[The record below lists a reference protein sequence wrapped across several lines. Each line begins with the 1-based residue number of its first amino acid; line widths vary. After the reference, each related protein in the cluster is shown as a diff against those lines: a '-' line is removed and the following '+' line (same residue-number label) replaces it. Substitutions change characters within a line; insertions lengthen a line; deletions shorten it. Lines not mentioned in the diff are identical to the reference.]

1 MDPLTQGAL
10 GAAAALAVARG
21 DQVRPAALCGGLAGM
36 APDLDVLIRSSADPL
51 LFLEVHRQFTHSLAF
66 LPLGA
71 LLCAALLAPWT
82 GLSRGRT
89 YVFCLLGMATH
100 GWLDACTSYGT
111 QLLWPFTD
119 LRIAWNLVPVVD
131 PLVTTPLVALGALA
145 LRRRSAVPARAA
157 LGVLLATLALGF
169 VQRER
174 AESVA
179 RALAAERGHAP
190 VSLQAKPSFGNLLVW
205 KTIYETEAEYHV
217 DAVRLAFT
225 PRPFPGDR
233 TPRLD
238 RARDLPWLAPDSQQA
253 TDLERFRWFSSGFVA
268 LDPEHPDRIIDVR
281 YSMLPNRIDA
291 LWGIRLDPTAAPDA
305 HAAYFTDRDTSRD
318 VRSEFLGFFTD

>member
-36 APDLDVLIRSSADPL
+36 APDLDVLIRSSTDPL

-66 LPLGA
+66 LPFGA
-71 LLCAALLAPWT
+71 LLCAVLLAPWT
-82 GLSRGRT
+82 GVSRATT
-89 YVFCLLGMATH
+89 YLFCLFGMATH

-119 LRIAWNLVPVVD
+119 LRIAWNLLPVVD
-131 PLVTTPLVALGALA
+131 PLVTTPLVALVALA

-157 LGVLLATLALGF
+157 LAVLLATVALGF

-179 RALAAERGHAP
+179 RALAAERGHTP

-205 KTIYETEAEYHV
+205 KTIVETEAHYDV
-217 DAVRLAFT
+217 DAVRLALT
-225 PRPFPGDR
+225 PRLFPGDR

-238 RARDLPWLAPDSQQA
+238 LGRDLPWLAPDSQQA
-253 TDLERFRWFSSGFVA
+253 TDLDSAAQVGRELLALVGETAQVHDPPHARGVRRRAEIPRCPALLFFEARRGAHGVDQEIGGVA
-268 LDPEHPDRIIDVR
+268 
-281 YSMLPNRIDA
+281 A
-291 LWGIRLDPTAAPDA
+291 LQGAI
-305 HAAYFTDRDTSRD
+305 
-318 VRSEFLGFFTD
+318 